1 MISFTNE
8 ILRKSIH
15 LSNLVV
21 PLFLFFYGRDLA
33 LILLTPISIIFI
45 TLDLLRIKNQMVR
58 DTYNFFFKSI
68 TRDKEN
74 KRLTGASYVFMAS
87 TITIFLFPETIAIAA
102 LMIMSISDTFAA
114 IIGKTYGS
122 IFIRE
127 KTIEGSVS
135 FLIASLAIVL
145 LFPDLNIIIS
155 ILCVF
160 ATTIVELY
168 TPIND
173 NLSIPITFSGVYVFV
188 DTLMKSNG
196 VF

>member
-1 MISFTNE
+1 MISLTNE

-15 LSNLVV
+15 LSNLLV
-21 PLFLFFYGRDLA
+21 PLFLFFYGRELT
-33 LILLTPISIIFI
+33 LILLAPISIVFI
-45 TLDLLRIKNQMVR
+45 ALDLLRIKNHMVR
-58 DTYNFFFKSI
+58 NTYNFFLESI
-68 TRDKEN
+68 TRDKEH
-74 KRLTGASYVFMAS
+74 KSLTGASYVFMAS

-102 LMIMSISDTFAA
+102 LMIMCISDTFAA
-114 IIGKTYGS
+114 IIGRTYGS

-135 FLIASLAIVL
+135 FLLVSLAVVL
-145 LFPDLNIIIS
+145 LFSDLNITIS

-160 ATTIVELY
+160 AATIVELY

-173 NLSIPITFSGVYVFV
+173 NLSIPITFAGMYIFIE
-188 DTLMKSNG
+188 TLIKSNG

>member
-58 DTYNFFFKSI
+58 DIYNFFFKSI